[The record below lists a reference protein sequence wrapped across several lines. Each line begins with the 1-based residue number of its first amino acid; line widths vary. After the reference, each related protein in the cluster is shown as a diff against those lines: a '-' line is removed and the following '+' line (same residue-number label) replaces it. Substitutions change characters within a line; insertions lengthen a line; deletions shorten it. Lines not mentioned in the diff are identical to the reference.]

1 MATIDKIRF
10 LTKKLYP
17 TGRAWNL
24 PDDSVFDKV
33 HTGLA
38 ESEADAFDDAVS
50 TLDAILPDNDD
61 FTEAD
66 AERWEER
73 LGMVVQSNT
82 VSLADRKLAI
92 KRKMNHPGTIP
103 ARQNWQY
110 LQEQLQAAGFDVYVY
125 ENIFDDGLGGFETL
139 NPTDIIGPNNVGIA
153 IHSDDCEHGDHVEHG
168 DSEVGS
174 VYEDCVANY
183 IDADLDAW
191 FDVGDNLRNTFYISS
206 GYIDQFA
213 SIPIER
219 KNEFRQLILRIK
231 PVQTVAFLFINYV

>member
-50 TLDAILPDNDD
+50 ILDAILPDNDN
-61 FTEAD
+61 FTVDD

-73 LGMVVQSNT
+73 LGMVVQSTT

-92 KRKMNHPGTIP
+92 KRKMNHPGTVP
-103 ARQNWQY
+103 ARQNWLY

-125 ENIFDDGLGGFETL
+125 ENIFSGETQS
-139 NPTDIIGPNNVGIA
+139 PTDIIGPNDVGIA
-153 IHSDDCEHGDHVEHG
+153 VHADECEHASDLEHGDGEL
-168 DSEVGS
+168 GS

-183 IDADLDAW
+183 IDQTLDAW
-191 FDVGDNLRNTFYISS
+191 FDIGDNFRNTFYIS
-206 GYIDQFA
+206 GPYIDQFGNVPA
-213 SIPIER
+213 DR
-219 KNEFRQLILRIK
+219 RAEFRQLILRIK
-231 PVQTVAFLFINYV
+231 PVQTVGFLFINYV